1 MGRFIQYYRE
11 HGRYLERT
19 YGFLERVG
27 IDNLRKILVED
38 SLGICARLDAEIQKA
53 VDAYHDPWQ
62 EAEWRRPITRSSAVP
77 NSHTRWRSPR
87 TMAE

>member
-19 YGFLERVG
+19 YHFLERIG

-53 VDAYHDPWQ
+53 VDAYVDPWQ
-62 EAEWRRPITRSSAVP
+62 EAEEPAYHAQF
-77 NSHTRWRSPR
+77 NE
-87 TMAE
+87 AELAYALEVAENNG